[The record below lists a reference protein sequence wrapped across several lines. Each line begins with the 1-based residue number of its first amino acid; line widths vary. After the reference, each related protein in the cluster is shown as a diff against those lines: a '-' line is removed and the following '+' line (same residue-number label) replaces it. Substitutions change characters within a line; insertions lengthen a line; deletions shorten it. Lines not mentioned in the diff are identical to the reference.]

1 MEEFRRYEAAPETWD
16 DLMAR
21 LTEAL
26 ASVDG
31 LIAAVLYG
39 SAAEGLPFRDLDVA
53 LIVDRRVWIADEDWD
68 RENQLAERLASLSPF
83 PVDVR
88 VVNDAPPGFR
98 YHVTLGRPLLIRD
111 EEAYADFVER
121 TWDVYFDFAPLVRRY
136 FEELIR

>member
-1 MEEFRRYEAAPETWD
+1 MEEFHRYEASPEVLD
-16 DLMAR
+16 DLLAR
-21 LTEAL
+21 IAEAL

-39 SAAEGLPFRDLDVA
+39 SATEGLPFRDLDIA
-53 LIVDRRVWIADEDWD
+53 LVVDRRVWPAGEDWD
-68 RENQLAERLASLSPF
+68 RENRLADQVASISPF

-98 YHVTLGRPLLIRD
+98 YPVTRGRPFLIRD

-121 TWDVYFDFAPLVRRY
+121 TWDVYFDFAPFAQRY
-136 FEELIR
+136 FEELVR